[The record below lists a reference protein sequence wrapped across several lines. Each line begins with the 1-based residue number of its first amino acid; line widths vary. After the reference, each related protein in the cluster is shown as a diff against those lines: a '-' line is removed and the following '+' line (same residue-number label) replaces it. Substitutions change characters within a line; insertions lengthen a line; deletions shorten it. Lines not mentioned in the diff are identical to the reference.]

1 MRGKVNG
8 ELNNQAMDDLDIL
21 AFVSVTTGFIEIH
34 LRSLQKNV
42 EKMMIVMQPIGDII
56 GWVFAVPL
64 DKEAKNGFILTG
76 MRFYI
81 IGINNNS
88 SYWNTL

>member
-1 MRGKVNG
+1 MRGKVSG
-8 ELNNQAMDDLDIL
+8 ELNNQAMDDLEIL

-42 EKMMIVMQPIGDII
+42 EKMMIVMQPIGDTM
-56 GWVFAVPL
+56 GWVFAARQ
-64 DKEAKNGFILTG
+64 DKEANNGFILTG
-76 MRFYI
+76 MQCYF
-81 IGINNNS
+81 IGIHNYS